1 MGHARQLFFQNR
13 IRHLVQKHRLRGLDK
28 LFPETGNPNLDGRV
42 ARTPSPIGKGTA
54 SEACP
59 ERSRRVPQAIK
70 IDTAIQAAEKVTKAC
85 CTVVERRFS
94 AA

>member
-54 SEACP
+54 
-59 ERSRRVPQAIK
+59 
-70 IDTAIQAAEKVTKAC
+70 IQAAEKVTKAC